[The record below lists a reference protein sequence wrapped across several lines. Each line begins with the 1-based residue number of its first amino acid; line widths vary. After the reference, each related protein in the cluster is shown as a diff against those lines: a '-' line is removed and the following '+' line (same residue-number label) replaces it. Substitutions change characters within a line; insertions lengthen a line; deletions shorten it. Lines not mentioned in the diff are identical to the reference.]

1 MQRRSPIHRT
11 IAALVLFWSTAVG
24 ALLPIA
30 DAYAE
35 RASLDARSHVEQPG
49 GSSACVRAHDDACQI
64 CRVVRLASLRPE
76 PASFVLLASAPAPA
90 ATAQEATFLASR
102 VAPSAFPR
110 APPLS

>member
-1 MQRRSPIHRT
+1 M
-11 IAALVLFWSTAVG
+11 AGAVLFWSTAVG

-49 GSSACVRAHDDACQI
+49 GSSACARVHDDACQI
-64 CRVVRLASLRPE
+64 CRVVRLAGVRPE
-76 PASFVLLASAPAPA
+76 PAGFVVVVA
-90 ATAQEATFLASR
+90 ATTPVESEAAGDLASR